1 MCGLPV
7 VVHVLKAVLKG
18 PSILAR
24 PGAQQSECTPSR
36 DDTIRRGYTFSRRQ
50 LAARVYGRQHALPL
64 PHHTHCG
71 FDQVASMWQHH
82 FRRGDRCAERGP
94 RSELDDTFCS
104 ETYVQIVMDHP
115 RMGIDEEIHRA
126 GRPR

>member
-1 MCGLPV
+1 MSCLSPNTCAGQV
-7 VVHVLKAVLKG
+7 V
-18 PSILAR
+18 LAR
-24 PGAQQSECTPSR
+24 FGAEQSERTVPR
-36 DDTIRRGYTFSRRQ
+36 DDPLVGGHTIPGRQ
-50 LAARVYGRQHALPL
+50 LVARVYRRQHALPL

-82 FRRGDRCAERGP
+82 FRRGYRCAERGP